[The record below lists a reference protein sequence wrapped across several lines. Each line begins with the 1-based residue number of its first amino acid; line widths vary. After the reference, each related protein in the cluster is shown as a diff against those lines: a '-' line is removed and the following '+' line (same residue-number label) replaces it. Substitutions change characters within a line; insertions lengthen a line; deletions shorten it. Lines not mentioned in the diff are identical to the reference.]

1 MFHIFLYIYPRAK
14 QKKTWFPATCC
25 LQPTQWDCGW
35 VAHHLGTA
43 FFCLILSLSAASSPV
58 LGWKT
63 IWYVAA
69 LETSASTTVRMWIK
83 SCTYYIYIHIQL
95 HGYISVCVCGCVCDT
110 THTSRFS
117 VPSNAYPTA
126 GSFRVTTILGDGV
139 VVLRPV
145 IRLDSPKRVTQKA
158 ARVFQVSTVIFGKL
172 TKTRPVIQL
181 YSRNLSITCSVQF
194 QIFSCILQV
203 SSLS

>member
-1 MFHIFLYIYPRAK
+1 MYILYIYTHTI
-14 QKKTWFPATCC
+14 TW
-25 LQPTQWDCGW
+25 
-35 VAHHLGTA
+35 
-43 FFCLILSLSAASSPV
+43 
-58 LGWKT
+58 
-63 IWYVAA
+63 
-69 LETSASTTVRMWIK
+69 
-83 SCTYYIYIHIQL
+83 IH
-95 HGYISVCVCGCVCDT
+95 ISVCVSGCVCDT

-194 QIFSCILQV
+194 QIFSCIFTLFYRFPACHNCFDSIRRLLHLLIKTWQRDI
-203 SSLS
+203 SIYFLHFKKI